1 VQKRLKNSMS
11 NVSREL
17 PKPYTAPSKPAVFP
31 KNSVK
36 CGFIGCLTILGQYV
50 NINNNN
56 EREV

>member
-1 VQKRLKNSMS
+1 MS